1 MWKANCE
8 VHAENIAPE
17 YFQYDCDTFPGSSGS
32 SVYAYDNSS
41 KQRIITGVNV
51 AESPE
56 ANTAVRLNAANVQW
70 INSLYK

>member
-1 MWKANCE
+1 MGETLVWSCESSSTAKAAFWPRLGGE
-8 VHAENIAPE
+8 
-17 YFQYDCDTFPGSSGS
+17 GSSGS